1 MAIWPFRRK
10 SVRKRMRSATESD
23 AIPPRG
29 RQDSGL
35 ARAASKKKNSQP
47 AKLQRRARTYSFSPG
62 REDAILAQR
71 IATGKAPAN
80 SNSATPFERVP
91 TLYHKRSDL
100 QPARRKSSK
109 RRREDH
115 EREAEIK
122 AMSAQMPQL
131 PVEDIWPAER
141 LRRDSIKRSKT
152 NKSTAS
158 WRDQPSDVSLPMS
171 FHSANAANLDSTE
184 YKVPFFSSL
193 APRPTLRYTPS
204 QRQAS
209 RNQSAVRSQSSRK
222 PGASETIQEERLDES
237 KRMDDLA
244 DGLDSS
250 DLRELMERDY
260 RRRER
265 QRVIDQEKLE
275 RRLARKAERAKQEI
289 REASESG
296 TPPPQN
302 HERGVLGR
310 ELVGLG
316 IDPPSAVVT
325 SSQHRDSPSP
335 NAMSIVE
342 DQTGG
347 RSSPLES
354 FQPVDASE
362 EPRAPANEPV
372 AIAQE
377 MGTPLPELPS
387 KAGFLR
393 SKKSRSKSTLASDKD
408 KIGSGDD
415 YDPPRK
421 ESNASTHG
429 TRRSFSFFLKWGNRG
444 KRNSGGPSS
453 FSNTSREEMQFAAAQ
468 SQISIAQA
476 QAEALAKLQ
485 GEDLPRESTSLPTM
499 GASPFVNKPSS
510 GMPKRTKSRFREDL
524 PDFPLSPPDSRVQ
537 SPEADPPLPSVAEA
551 NSPEIKTQPIPIPQ
565 PGGAYPN
572 RSIENIMHTSM
583 PNRLS
588 GTNSSDP
595 HMSISLASI
604 DSEGSWLSG
613 RGGNRRSQA
622 LRDSIA
628 RANRREA
635 GQSST
640 SLSNSTREDLA
651 ITDDEYLSRVTPTRS
666 GQERLSGEGVPSS
679 DDERV
684 SSEGAKWGTVGA
696 QPNVVIGDRNTMHSH
711 HGLLNTTDS
720 GDDSG
725 TDSPIS
731 PSVVEAASLERA
743 HSVNM
748 GKGHARNFSAGSAR
762 LLDITP
768 RGSVDGKRRSG
779 GGLKTVETNGEVKQ

>member
-1 MAIWPFRRK
+1 
-10 SVRKRMRSATESD
+10 MRSATESD
-23 AIPPRG
+23 ATPSRG
-29 RQDSGL
+29 RPDSGL
-35 ARAASKKKNSQP
+35 ARAASKKKKPQP

-62 REDAILAQR
+62 RQDAILAQR
-71 IATGKAPAN
+71 VATGKTVPN
-80 SNSATPFERVP
+80 ENTSTPFERVP

-100 QPARRKSSK
+100 QPTRRKSSK

-122 AMSAQMPQL
+122 AMSAHMPQV
-131 PVEDIWPAER
+131 PAEDIWPAER
-141 LRRDSIKRSKT
+141 LRRDSIKRSK
-152 NKSTAS
+152 TAS

-171 FHSANAANLDSTE
+171 FHSANNANFDATE
-184 YKVPFFSSL
+184 YKVSIFSSL
-193 APRPTLRYTPS
+193 TPRPTLRYTPS
-204 QRQAS
+204 QCRRDHS
-209 RNQSAVRSQSSRK
+209 GVRSQSSRQ
-222 PGASETIQEERLDES
+222 PGTGETIQEERLDES
-237 KRMDDLA
+237 KRIDDLA

-265 QRVIDQEKLE
+265 QKVIDREKLE
-275 RRLARKAERAKQEI
+275 RRLARKAERAKQEV

-335 NAMSIVE
+335 NAMSIIE
-342 DQTGG
+342 DQNKGIG
-347 RSSPLES
+347 SPLDAFEPADAPVEAPVRES
-354 FQPVDASE
+354 VAS
-362 EPRAPANEPV
+362 V
-372 AIAQE
+372 QE
-377 MGTPLPELPS
+377 MGTPLPELPT

-393 SKKSRSKSTLASDKD
+393 SRKSRSKSTLASDKD
-408 KIGSGDD
+408 KIASGDD
-415 YDPPRK
+415 YEPSRK

-453 FSNTSREEMQFAAAQ
+453 FSNTSREEMQLAAAQ

-485 GEDLPRESTSLPTM
+485 GDDLPRESTSLPNIGGGPLM
-499 GASPFVNKPSS
+499 SKPSS
-510 GMPKRTKSRFREDL
+510 GIPKRTKSRFREDL
-524 PDFPLSPPDSRVQ
+524 PDFPLSPPDSRLQ
-537 SPEADPPLPSVAEA
+537 SPEAEPPLPSVAEA
-551 NSPEIKTQPIPIPQ
+551 NSPVSKTQPIPIPLA
-565 PGGAYPN
+565 GGAYPN
-572 RSIENIMHTSM
+572 RSIENMMQSSAA
-583 PNRLS
+583 NRLS

-640 SLSNSTREDLA
+640 SLSNSTRDDLA

-679 DDERV
+679 DDEQD

-696 QPNVVIGDRNTMHSH
+696 RANVVLGGRDTMHSH
-711 HGLLNTTDS
+711 HGLLNNDS
-720 GDDSG
+720 GEDSG
-725 TDSPIS
+725 TDSPVS
-731 PSVVEAASLERA
+731 PSVVENVSVQRA
-743 HSVNM
+743 QSVHM

-779 GGLKTVETNGEVKQ
+779 GGLKNFEANGEA